1 MWRWQGGI
9 WIQRFIAQEEVYAAV
24 KLGAVSAGRT
34 RCCDITQGENVPRNR
49 KPSVWP
55 QALHCSVMTRGT
67 RRNQCLHLRRSR
79 QCGPNLKEA
88 AGVGLRG
95 EKGPVCH
102 VECVEHKGSVLGSTA
117 RQIERPELFQGK
129 SGNGSQTR
137 GHSDERKEASRPAS
151 KDACCNRPTF
161 TPAPS
166 VSSPS
171 NPTVLSLVGQVQL
184 TVL

>member
-1 MWRWQGGI
+1 MSPSKKEQ
-9 WIQRFIAQEEVYAAV
+9 AV
-24 KLGAVSAGRT
+24 WTQLEGSSGSGAEGR
-34 RCCDITQGENVPRNR
+34 
-49 KPSVWP
+49 
-55 QALHCSVMTRGT
+55 
-67 RRNQCLHLRRSR
+67 
-79 QCGPNLKEA
+79 
-88 AGVGLRG
+88 
-95 EKGPVCH
+95 KGSCPVCH